1 MKEPIQISINQL
13 KPGMYYSDPVFL
25 DSGYILLIPETAVPP
40 TLINHLAEWSYR
52 TVLTA
57 GEQIDTA
64 NQQKSKSSTI
74 EELIE
79 EVNTDQSESKITVEQ
94 GDYEGLKQAYIQF
107 IEYIDKIFTKFVTRN
122 ELNYNDLSE
131 NVRKMMTIVQE
142 NRYALLRIIS
152 EISDSK
158 NYLVYH
164 TVRTTIFS
172 LIIGSQLKFQLH
184 KLLELGVAASLHEI
198 GMIRIPPQIYM
209 ADRTLNS
216 NERKAI
222 SAHPILGF
230 NMLKDKK
237 VPLAVALVA
246 LEHHER
252 MNGSGYPRSLSGEKI
267 SQYSRIIA
275 VACAYDAATSKRPYR
290 EGKQQHVGIVE
301 FLKNQD
307 KQFDD
312 TVIKALIFSLS
323 LYPVG
328 TFVMLTNGKYG
339 QVIDV
344 NPGDPRYP
352 IVLVL
357 NAKTPDG
364 KELILKTSE
373 NGVRI
378 IKAIRQEELPDSIRA
393 NL

>member
-1 MKEPIQISINQL
+1 MKEPTQISINQL
-13 KPGMYYSDPVFL
+13 KPGMYYSEPVFL
-25 DSGYILLIPETAVPP
+25 DSGYILLVPETSVPP
-40 TLINHLAEWSYR
+40 ALINHLADWGYR

-57 GEQIDTA
+57 GEQINPA
-64 NQQKSKSSTI
+64 NQLKSKSDTI
-74 EELIE
+74 EDLIE
-79 EVNTDQSESKITVEQ
+79 EVNSGQSESKITIEQ
-94 GDYEGLKQAYIQF
+94 GDYEGLKQAYLQF
-107 IEYIDKIFTKFVTRN
+107 IDYIDKTFTKYVTRN
-122 ELNYNDLSE
+122 ELNYNDLSD
-131 NVRKMMTIVQE
+131 NVKKIMTIVQE

-152 EISDSK
+152 EITDSK

-164 TVRTTIFS
+164 TVRTTILS
-172 LIIGSQLKFQLH
+172 LIIGTQLKFQPH
-184 KLLELGVAASLHEI
+184 KLLELGIAASLHEI

-209 ADRTLNS
+209 ADRALNT

-222 SAHPILGF
+222 SAHPILGY
-230 NMLKDKK
+230 NILKDKK

-252 MNGSGYPRSLSGEKI
+252 MNGSGYPRNLSGEKI

-290 EGKQQHVGIVE
+290 EGKQQHIGIVE

-328 TFVMLTNGKYG
+328 TFVVLTNGKYG

-352 IVLVL
+352 VVLVL

-364 KELILKTSE
+364 KELILRTSE
-373 NGVRI
+373 SGVRI
-378 IKAIRQEELPDSIRA
+378 IKAIRPEELPDSIRA

>member
-1 MKEPIQISINQL
+1 MNEPKVISINQL
-13 KPGMYYSDPVFL
+13 KQGSLYSEPEFL
-25 DSGYILLIPETAVPP
+25 DTGYILLVPETPVPA
-40 TLINHLAEWSYR
+40 TLINHLSEWGFR
-52 TVLTA
+52 TVITTGDVVDPTA
-57 GEQIDTA
+57 SI
-64 NQQKSKSSTI
+64 NSKSQSI
-74 EELIE
+74 DELIE
-79 EVNTDQSESKITVEQ
+79 EVNSGKQESKIIIEQ
-94 GDYEGLKQAYIQF
+94 GDYEGLKQLYLQF
-107 IEYIDKIFTKFVTRN
+107 IDYIDKIFTKYVTRK
-122 ELNYNDLSE
+122 ELNYNDLSD
-131 NVRKMMTIVQE
+131 NVKKIMTVVQE
-142 NRYALLRIIS
+142 NRYLLLRIMA

-158 NYLVYH
+158 NYLIYH
-164 TVRTTIFS
+164 TVRTTILS
-172 LIIGSQLKFQLH
+172 LIIGAQFKFQPH
-184 KLLELGVAASLHEI
+184 KLLELGIAASLHEI

-209 ADRTLNS
+209 ADRALNI
-216 NERKAI
+216 NEKKAI

-230 NMLKDKK
+230 NILKEKK
-237 VPLAVALVA
+237 VPLAVSLVA

-252 MNGSGYPRSLSGEKI
+252 MNGTGYPRSLSGEKI
-267 SQYSRIIA
+267 SQYSRIVA

-290 EGKQQHVGIVE
+290 EGKQQHIGIVE

-328 TFVMLTNGKYG
+328 TFVVLTNGKYG

-352 IVLVL
+352 IVKVL

-364 KELILKTSE
+364 KDLILRTSE
-373 NGVRI
+373 SGVRI
-378 IKAIRQEELPDSIRA
+378 IKPLRIEEMPDSIKV